1 MEVLHSY
8 IQGSGPDLVILHGFM
23 GMADNW
29 KTLGNAYESAGYRVH
44 LVDQRNH
51 GKSFHHPEFNYQVLV
66 DDLWRYLDH
75 WGIPSTKIIGHSMG
89 GKTAMRAACAR
100 PDRIER
106 LLVADIGPKAYPP
119 HHQQIMEAMI
129 ALASTPPASRQEAA
143 QSMEKRGLAPG
154 IVQFLLKNLARKPD
168 QTLGWKL
175 NLPVLY
181 QSMENIGAPLEP
193 QMTYPGPTLFL
204 RGSKSTYIL
213 DTDRAQITAHFP
225 QAEISDIS
233 GAGHWL
239 HAENPQE
246 FLQKSLAFLAQ

>member
-1 MEVLHSY
+1 
-8 IQGSGPDLVILHGFM
+8 
-23 GMADNW
+23 
-29 KTLGNAYESAGYRVH
+29 
-44 LVDQRNH
+44 
-51 GKSFHHPEFNYQVLV
+51 
-66 DDLWRYLDH
+66 
-75 WGIPSTKIIGHSMG
+75 MG

-204 RGSKSTYIL
+204 LGSKSASIL

-225 QAEISDIS
+225 QAEIADIS

>member
-29 KTLGNAYESAGYRVH
+29 KTLGNTYESAGYRVH

-75 WGIPSTKIIGHSMG
+75 WGIPSIKIIGHSMG

-225 QAEISDIS
+225 QAEIADIS

-239 HAENPQE
+239 HAENPKE

>member
-29 KTLGNAYESAGYRVH
+29 KTLGNSYESAGYRVH

-106 LLVADIGPKAYPP
+106 LLIADIGPKAYPP

-181 QSMENIGAPLEP
+181 QSMENIGAPLEQ

-225 QAEISDIS
+225 QAEIADIY

>member
-29 KTLGNAYESAGYRVH
+29 KTLGNTYESAGYRVH

-75 WGIPSTKIIGHSMG
+75 WGIPSIKIIGHSMG

-225 QAEISDIS
+225 QAEIADIS

>member
-29 KTLGNAYESAGYRVH
+29 KTLGNVYESTGYRVH

-225 QAEISDIS
+225 QAEIADIS

>member
-29 KTLGNAYESAGYRVH
+29 KTLGNTYESAGYRVH

-143 QSMEKRGLAPG
+143 QRMEKRGLAPG

-181 QSMENIGAPLEP
+181 QSMESIGAPLEP

-213 DTDRAQITAHFP
+213 DTDRVQITAHFP
-225 QAEISDIS
+225 QAEIADIS

>member
-29 KTLGNAYESAGYRVH
+29 KTLGNTYESAGYRVH

-225 QAEISDIS
+225 QAEIADIS